1 MNAKVAQ
8 LWARGCATAKT
19 LPYDHISLF
28 PPLANPPPPGDVPET
43 KGAFTAET
51 DPIPSHRPTHSSK
64 MILKS
69 SLVTQARIP
78 NPIPAARAGG
88 ESLLY
93 HFWEC

>member
-1 MNAKVAQ
+1 MG
-8 LWARGCATAKT
+8 ARLRHSKD
-19 LPYDHISLF
+19 PPIRHHISLF

>member
-19 LPYDHISLF
+19 LSYDHISLF
-28 PPLANPPPPGDVPET
+28 PPLANPPPSGDIPET